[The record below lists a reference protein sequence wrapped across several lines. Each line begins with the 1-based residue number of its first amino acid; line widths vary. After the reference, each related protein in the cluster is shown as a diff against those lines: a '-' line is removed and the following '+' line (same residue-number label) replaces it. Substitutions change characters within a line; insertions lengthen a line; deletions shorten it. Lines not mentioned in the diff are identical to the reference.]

1 MIFGMS
7 LKSYDLDGLFTI
19 YKQLDLMSLKK
30 ADKYFKKG
38 EDNLTT
44 GIFQWSKD
52 FTAGASNFSEACNS
66 SNIQWNSTTQRA
78 DMINL
83 YWLWDSW

>member
-1 MIFGMS
+1 
-7 LKSYDLDGLFTI
+7 
-19 YKQLDLMSLKK
+19 MSLKK

-44 GIFQWSKD
+44 GIFQWNKD

-66 SNIQWNSTTQRA
+66 
-78 DMINL
+78 
-83 YWLWDSW
+83 Y

>member
-1 MIFGMS
+1 MISGISFRN
-7 LKSYDLDGLFTI
+7 YDFMVI
-19 YKQLDLMSLKK
+19 YYHKKLDLMSLKK

-52 FTAGASNFSEACNS
+52 FTAGASNFSEACNLL
-66 SNIQWNSTTQRA
+66 
-78 DMINL
+78 MIK
-83 YWLWDSW
+83 